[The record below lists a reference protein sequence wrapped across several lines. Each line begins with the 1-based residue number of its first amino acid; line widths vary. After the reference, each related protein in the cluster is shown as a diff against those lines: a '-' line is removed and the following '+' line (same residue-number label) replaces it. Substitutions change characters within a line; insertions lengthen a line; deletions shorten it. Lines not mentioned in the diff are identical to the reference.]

1 MQLNTPVFSESDIEK
16 ITDKYVSFYQQFQQI
31 KAIQQVQNIPKLF
44 ITIMKIIN
52 NDPDL
57 NEKYRELSIYS
68 VKQNQTTVIKNNRI
82 YNLCKLL

>member
-68 VKQNQTTVIKNNRI
+68 VK
-82 YNLCKLL
+82 

>member
-16 ITDKYVSFYQQFQQI
+16 ITNKYVSFYQQFQQI

-68 VKQNQTTVIKNNRI
+68 VKQN
-82 YNLCKLL
+82 

>member
-68 VKQNQTTVIKNNRI
+68 VKQN
-82 YNLCKLL
+82 

>member
-52 NDPDL
+52 NDTDL

-68 VKQNQTTVIKNNRI
+68 VKQN
-82 YNLCKLL
+82 